1 MPPCLSFFISFPPR
15 TYRTP
20 YQVPGVKEVL
30 REEIPCQLGFSW
42 PHQPH
47 LLLFPPSCTG
57 CLSASATCQHL
68 AHHGDWPGTVITPFF
83 TWQIHLI
90 ERVHPSI
97 SSLKNSIPSLFFFS
111 SLCIISNN
119 HLWLNV
125 SSPTGAQVQE
135 IYMSYPTFLDPKG
148 LEPCLECNRPG

>member
-1 MPPCLSFFISFPPR
+1 MPPCLSFFISFPPE

-20 YQVPGVKEVL
+20 YWSQ
-30 REEIPCQLGFSW
+30 EERKGSERRSLISLVSPDLISLTSYSFHLVVQAVFQLLQHANILPTTETGLGQSS
-42 PHQPH
+42 H
-47 LLLFPPSCTG
+47 L
-57 CLSASATCQHL
+57 
-68 AHHGDWPGTVITPFF
+68 FF

-97 SSLKNSIPSLFFFS
+97 SSLKNSIPSLLFFS

-125 SSPTGAQVQE
+125 SSPTGTQVQE

-148 LEPCLECNRPG
+148 LEPCLECNRP